1 MANQEF
7 RKALVIFM
15 IPRGDAVFD
24 FFWAMF
30 VAVLMRYWKSENS
43 GEKLIYEALTA
54 IAMLLTV
61 LVVISFSIAIKMQ

>member
-1 MANQEF
+1 MLDDLFNN
-7 RKALVIFM
+7 IY
-15 IPRGDAVFD
+15 AVS
-24 FFWAMF
+24 FFWAML

-61 LVVISFSIAIKMQ
+61 LVVISFFIAARI

>member
-1 MANQEF
+1 MLDDLLNN
-7 RKALVIFM
+7 IY
-15 IPRGDAVFD
+15 AVS

-61 LVVISFSIAIKMQ
+61 LVVIGFYIAEKI

>member
-1 MANQEF
+1 MLDDLFNN
-7 RKALVIFM
+7 IY
-15 IPRGDAVFD
+15 AVS

-43 GEKLIYEALTA
+43 GDRLIYEALTA

-61 LVVISFSIAIKMQ
+61 LVVIGFSITLKIQ